1 MELIVE
7 ELGMAFLTLIAGGA
21 VIYMFVELLNYVTA
35 F

>member
-7 ELGMAFLTLIAGGA
+7 EFGMAFLGLIAGGA
-21 VIYMFVELLNYVTA
+21 VIFMFVQLLDYVTA